1 MSCLEQT
8 RVLHASRLDKTQ
20 RLIWSVVLRFCWT
33 WGDVRGV
40 EHCHVWSRRASWKL
54 QADKEK
60 LCATYGLLS
69 LGLIVR
75 DREMSGGWSNV
86 MSGGDACATYMLAG

>member
-1 MSCLEQT
+1 M
-8 RVLHASRLDKTQ
+8 
-20 RLIWSVVLRFCWT
+20 
-33 WGDVRGV
+33 RGV

-69 LGLIVR
+69 LALIVR

-86 MSGGDACATYMLAG
+86 MSGADACATYMLAG